1 MARDVNLLVTSA
13 SPFHGWSRP
22 IATTTSPD
30 PVAATV
36 NHKAIR
42 RLGLREFMRL
52 QRMTYVLVRHL
63 APALLRKRTRTPE
76 ALAPRLYRVVT
87 SLGPPLVK
95 LSQVVS
101 SSPGL
106 FPAAISNQ
114 LRDLLDAAPPEKW
127 DHIRKV
133 LEKGLGG
140 PVEQFFASIDTTPM
154 AAASIAQVHAATLH
168 DGTPVVV
175 KVRRPKIEKKFR
187 RDLRLLRV
195 TAILAQKFSKSARVV
210 NPVAIVDDVV
220 TTLGQ
225 ELDFDREASSMER
238 FEANLRTFGAN
249 DGIRVPR
256 VHREFCGHG
265 VLTMERIDGT
275 KVDDLPA
282 LVATGFDLFN
292 LLRSG
297 VRAWIE
303 AACEHGFFHGDV
315 HAGNLMV
322 DREGRVVFLDF
333 GIMGELDE
341 VTRQLVRQGV
351 TALLHRQDFG
361 EVTRCLT
368 ELGAHLGHRTD
379 QDRAARAIARLV
391 TPWLSKPIAEIDYL
405 EIFGQAVRM
414 AAPKGVQLPRS
425 LVLLGKQILYF
436 ERYAVLVA
444 PDYDILQD
452 TWLIEFMIE
461 PGTEPVEPGHSA
473 VAEAVR
479 DATEAAPPAPDEVAR
494 AAVANGTRRRRR
506 RPVA

>member
-1 MARDVNLLVTSA
+1 
-13 SPFHGWSRP
+13 
-22 IATTTSPD
+22 
-30 PVAATV
+30 
-36 NHKAIR
+36 
-42 RLGLREFMRL
+42 
-52 QRMTYVLVRHL
+52 MTWVLVRNL
-63 APALLRKRTRTPE
+63 LPGLLRKKTRTAE
-76 ALAPRLYRVVT
+76 AMAPRLYKVVV
-87 SLGPPLVK
+87 SLGPPVVK

-106 FPAAISNQ
+106 FPAPISHQ

-127 DHIRKV
+127 NHIRPV
-133 LEKGLGG
+133 VEKGLGG
-140 PVEQFFASIDTTPM
+140 PVEQFFSSFETEPM
-154 AAASIAQVHAATLH
+154 AAASIAQVHAATLK

-195 TAILAQKFSKSARVV
+195 TAWLAQKLSKSARVV

-220 TTLGQ
+220 TTLSQ
-225 ELDFDREASSMER
+225 ELDFGIEGRSMER
-238 FEANLRTFGAN
+238 FDANLRSYGQN
-249 DGIRVPR
+249 EVIRVPK
-256 VHREFCGHG
+256 VHWEVSGHG
-265 VLTMERIDGT
+265 VLTMERIVGT
-275 KVDDLPA
+275 KVDDLPG
-282 LVATGFDLFN
+282 LVATGYDLFN

-322 DREGRVVFLDF
+322 DNEGRVVFLDF
-333 GIMGELDE
+333 GIMGELDDT
-341 VTRQLVRQGV
+341 TRKLVREGV
-351 TALLHRQDFG
+351 VAMLHRQDFG

-379 QDRAARAIARLV
+379 EDRAAAAISRLV
-391 TPWLSKPIAEIDYL
+391 TPWLAKPIAEIDYL
-405 EIFGQAVRM
+405 EIFSQAVRM

-444 PDYDILQD
+444 PEYDILQD

-461 PGTEPVEPGHSA
+461 PG
-473 VAEAVR
+473 AEAI
-479 DATEAAPPAPDEVAR
+479 AKEEAEETDGEPEAS
-494 AAVANGTRRRRR
+494 ANGATPATRRRRK
-506 RPVA
+506 RPAER

>member
-1 MARDVNLLVTSA
+1 MGRYPSFTPSDV
-13 SPFHGWSRP
+13 PQGWSRL
-22 IATTTSPD
+22 IETNLTPD
-30 PVAATV
+30 PAAAVVSHKTV
-36 NHKAIR
+36 R
-42 RLGLREFMRL
+42 RLGPREFIRL
-52 QRMTYVLVRHL
+52 QRMNYVLLRHL
-63 APALLRKRTRTPE
+63 APGLLRKKNRTPE
-76 ALAPRLYRVVT
+76 KLAPRLYRVTT

-106 FPAAISNQ
+106 FPAPIANQ

-127 DHIRKV
+127 DHIRPV

-140 PVEQFFASIDTTPM
+140 PVDKFFAKIDTEPM

-168 DGTPVVV
+168 DGTEVVV
-175 KVRRPKIEKKFR
+175 KIRRPGIEKKFR

-195 TAILAQKFSKSARVV
+195 TAIMANKVSKSARVV

-225 ELDFDREASSMER
+225 ELDFGREAASMER
-238 FEANLRTFGAN
+238 FAANLQAFGDN
-249 DGIRVPR
+249 DRIRVPK
-256 VHREFCGHG
+256 VHHEYCGHG
-265 VLTMERIDGT
+265 VLTMERINGT
-275 KVDDLPA
+275 KVDDLPS
-282 LVATGFDLFN
+282 LVATGFDLFG
-292 LLRSG
+292 LLRAG

-322 DREGRVVFLDF
+322 DDQGKVVFLDF
-333 GIMGELDE
+333 GITGQLDDT
-341 VTRQLVRQGV
+341 TRQLVRRGV
-351 TALLHRQDFG
+351 VALLHRQDFG
-361 EVTRCLT
+361 EVTTCLT

-379 QDRAARAIARLV
+379 HDKAAAAIARLV
-391 TPWLSKPIAEIDYL
+391 TPWLAKPIAEIDYL

-452 TWLIEFMIE
+452 RFLIQFMIDAE
-461 PGTEPVEPGHSA
+461 TPAPAP
-473 VAEAVR
+473 EAV
-479 DATEAAPPAPDEVAR
+479 TPADELTPAEVAR
-494 AAVANGTRRRRR
+494 RAVASEGTRRRRK

>member
-1 MARDVNLLVTSA
+1 M
-13 SPFHGWSRP
+13 
-22 IATTTSPD
+22 
-30 PVAATV
+30 
-36 NHKAIR
+36 NHRAIR
-42 RLGLREFMRL
+42 RLGPRELLRL
-52 QRMTYVLVRHL
+52 QRMTWVLLRHL
-63 APALLRKRTRTPE
+63 LPGLLRKKNRNAE
-76 ALAPRLYRVVT
+76 ALAPRLYKVTT

-106 FPAAISNQ
+106 FPAPISHR

-127 DHIRKV
+127 DHIRPV
-133 LEKGLGG
+133 VETGLGG
-140 PVEQFFASIDTTPM
+140 PVEQFFASFEPEPM
-154 AAASIAQVHAATLH
+154 AAASIAQVHGATLK

-175 KVRRPKIEKKFR
+175 KVRRPGIEKKFR

-195 TAILAQKFSKSARVV
+195 TAMLAQKLSKSARVV

-225 ELDFDREASSMER
+225 ELDFGIEGRSMER
-238 FEANLRTFGAN
+238 FEANLRAYGKN
-249 DGIRVPR
+249 DDIRVPK
-256 VHREFCGHG
+256 VHWEVSGHG
-265 VLTMERIDGT
+265 VLTMERIVGT
-275 KVDDLPA
+275 KVDDLPG

-292 LLRSG
+292 LLRAG
-297 VRAWIE
+297 VRSWIE

-322 DREGRVVFLDF
+322 DNEGRVVFLDF
-333 GIMGELDE
+333 GIMGELDDT
-341 VTRQLVRQGV
+341 TRTLVREGV
-351 TALLHRQDFG
+351 VAMLHRQDFG
-361 EVTRCLT
+361 EVTRCLA
-368 ELGAHLGHRTD
+368 ELGAHLGHRAD
-379 QDRAARAIARLV
+379 YDRAAAAISRLV

-461 PGTEPVEPGHSA
+461 VDPPAETGGNGGLLVEPPAGGDA
-473 VAEAVR
+473 AEEAPA
-479 DATEAAPPAPDEVAR
+479 DAA
-494 AAVANGTRRRRR
+494 ANGT
-506 RPVA
+506 ATT